1 MPEGNSQIKVTGMLV
16 VLLRG
21 VNCRFWSHLG
31 CLNGNSL
38 YLPIQVS
45 LRALPKGIYKNLTYS
60 LLRDQFKLE
69 PHPRWSPWGLN
80 FNFLTSVP

>member
-1 MPEGNSQIKVTGMLV
+1 MPEGNSQIKVTGILV

-45 LRALPKGIYKNLTYS
+45 LRKCTKTKRMVSLGIS
-60 LLRDQFKLE
+60 LSLNHTHIGL
-69 PHPRWSPWGLN
+69 PWGLN

>member
-1 MPEGNSQIKVTGMLV
+1 MPEGNSQIKVTGILV

-31 CLNGNSL
+31 CLNENSL

-45 LRALPKGIYKNLTYS
+45 LRALHKGIYKNVTHG

-69 PHPRWSPWGLN
+69 PHPYWSPLGVK
-80 FNFLTSVP
+80 F